1 MAGDSAMVLDVRPW
15 VGAASR
21 NVLEHPRWGAASKNG
36 CEYPGWGAASMV
48 GALRLDD

>member
-1 MAGDSAMVLDVRPW
+1 M
-15 VGAASR
+15 GAASR